1 MSIYKGLF
9 FFFFIWI
16 DLNWNVEDDSF
27 YKNEPEADIEDEKD
41 DNESE
46 ETDVLDLEK
55 RSPDPKLR
63 KGRPGGFHRRPVRRP
78 GGRPGGRPRRGRRG
92 RGRRGRRRRPAVRPP
107 LRNHGGVRRGGKKGK
122 RKSKNWYPYG
132 QFVLSPQL
140 LLSNIPSK
148 YSSRLSR
155 GGALLRVLTSHK
167 IGLGLISLPGVTFW
181 CSLFLFL
188 LRTPIDFIFGSVV
201 FVVLPPTRPL
211 PAPYLLLT
219 NWALF
224 NAWFQATWYF

>member
-9 FFFFIWI
+9 FFFFFIWS

-27 YKNEPEADIEDEKD
+27 YKNEPEADSDDEKD

-63 KGRPGGFHRRPVRRP
+63 KGRPGGFLRRP
-78 GGRPGGRPRRGRRG
+78 GGRSGGLPGGRSGGRPGRGRRG
-92 RGRRGRRRRPAVRPP
+92 RGKRGRRRRPAVRPP

-122 RKSKNWYPYG
+122 RKSNNWYPYG

-140 LLSNIPSK
+140 LPSNISSK

-201 FVVLPPTRPL
+201 FVILPPTP
-211 PAPYLLLT
+211 PPPPPTFY
-219 NWALF
+219 
-224 NAWFQATWYF
+224 

>member
-1 MSIYKGLF
+1 M
-9 FFFFIWI
+9 
-16 DLNWNVEDDSF
+16 NWNVEDDSF

-122 RKSKNWYPYG
+122 RKSN
-132 QFVLSPQL
+132 
-140 LLSNIPSK
+140 N
-148 YSSRLSR
+148 
-155 GGALLRVLTSHK
+155 
-167 IGLGLISLPGVTFW
+167 
-181 CSLFLFL
+181 
-188 LRTPIDFIFGSVV
+188 
-201 FVVLPPTRPL
+201 
-211 PAPYLLLT
+211 
-219 NWALF
+219 
-224 NAWFQATWYF
+224 